1 MAITQRQKRILSA
14 GAGGYVAVTSIAALW
29 ALVIVNGR
37 GHIPTTLIILLTA
50 LSCGTM
56 LLAIVPYW
64 RRLDDRQREAR
75 LTSWYWGA
83 GFGAML
89 GVLTATA
96 VGGRGSMFALG
107 AVLVVAI
114 EVAGYYAARLI
125 SWQLNRP
132 RAS

>member
-1 MAITQRQKRILSA
+1 MAISQRQKRILSA
-14 GAGGYVAVTSIAALW
+14 GAGGYVAVLAITLFW

-37 GHIPTTLIILLTA
+37 GHIPMALIIALTA
-50 LSCGTM
+50 VSCAIA
-56 LLAIVPYW
+56 LLAVLPYW

-89 GVLTATA
+89 GALTAT
-96 VGGRGSMFALG
+96 VIGGQGSAFAAG
-107 AVLVVAI
+107 AILVVAI
-114 EVAGYYAARLI
+114 QVAGYYTARLI
-125 SWQLNRP
+125 IWQLNRP